1 MIILGIDPGLA
12 NTGYGLIRYEKKKI
26 ELIDYGCVLTYKKD
40 TFSLRIKKIY
50 YKMKELIEKY
60 NPHEVAIEEIFF
72 NKNVRSALT
81 VSKVHGMVAITVALA
96 GLELYEYTPLQI
108 KQATV
113 GNGRAEKHQ
122 VQSMVKILLN
132 LSEIPRP
139 DHAADA
145 LAAAICHI
153 HTKY

>member
-1 MIILGIDPGLA
+1 VIILGIDPGLS

-26 ELIDYGCVLTYKKD
+26 ELIDYGCLLTYKKD
-40 TFSLRIKKIY
+40 TFSIRIKKIY
-50 YKMKELIEKY
+50 YKIKELIEKY

-81 VSKVHGMVAITVALA
+81 VSKVHGMIAITVALI

-113 GNGRAEKHQ
+113 GNGRAEKYQ

-132 LSEIPRP
+132 LSEIPQP

-145 LAAAICHI
+145 LAVAICHI

>member
-50 YKMKELIEKY
+50 YKIKELMEKY

-81 VSKVHGMVAITVALA
+81 VSKVHGMVSITVALT

-132 LSEIPRP
+132 LSEIPQP

-145 LAAAICHI
+145 LAAAICHV

>member
-50 YKMKELIEKY
+50 YKIKELIEKY

-81 VSKVHGMVAITVALA
+81 VSKVHGMVAITVALM

-113 GNGRAEKHQ
+113 GSGRAEKHQ

-145 LAAAICHI
+145 LAAAICHV

>member
-1 MIILGIDPGLA
+1 MIVLGIDPGLS
-12 NTGYGLIRYEKKKI
+12 NTGYGLIKYDKKKI

-50 YKMKELIEKY
+50 YKIKELIEKY

-81 VSKVHGMVAITVALA
+81 VSKVHGMVAITVALM

-113 GNGRAEKHQ
+113 GNGRAEKYQ

-132 LSEIPRP
+132 LSEIPQP

-145 LAAAICHI
+145 LAAAICHV

>member
-1 MIILGIDPGLA
+1 VIILGIDPGLN

-26 ELIDYGCVLTYKKD
+26 ELVDYGCILTYKKD
-40 TFSLRIKKIY
+40 TFGLRIKTIY
-50 YKMKELIEKY
+50 YKIKELIEKH
-60 NPHEVAIEEIFF
+60 NPHEVVIEEIFF

-81 VSKVHGMVAITVALA
+81 VSKVHGMVAITVALM

-122 VQSMVKILLN
+122 VQSMVKVLLN
-132 LSEIPRP
+132 LSEIPQP

-145 LAAAICHI
+145 LAVAICHI

>member
-1 MIILGIDPGLA
+1 MIILGIDPGIA

-50 YKMKELIEKY
+50 YKIKELMEKY
-60 NPHEVAIEEIFF
+60 NLHEVAIEEIFF

-81 VSKVHGMVAITVALA
+81 VSKVHGMVAITVALE

>member
-50 YKMKELIEKY
+50 YKIKELIEKY

-81 VSKVHGMVAITVALA
+81 VSKVHGMVAITVALM

>member
-1 MIILGIDPGLA
+1 MIVLGIDPGLS
-12 NTGYGLIRYEKKKI
+12 NTGYGLIKYDKKKI
-26 ELIDYGCVLTYKKD
+26 ELIDYGCVLTYKED
-40 TFSLRIKKIY
+40 NFSVRIKKIY
-50 YKMKELIEKY
+50 YKIKELIEKY
-60 NPHEVAIEEIFF
+60 NPNEVVIEDIFF

-81 VSKVHGMVAITVALA
+81 VSKVHGMVAITVALME
-96 GLELYEYTPLQI
+96 LELYEYTPLQI

-132 LSEIPRP
+132 LSKIPQP

>member
-1 MIILGIDPGLA
+1 MIILGIDPGLS

-26 ELIDYGCVLTYKKD
+26 EVIDYGCILTHKKD
-40 TFSLRIKKIY
+40 TFSFRIKKIY
-50 YKMKELIEKY
+50 YKIKELIEKH
-60 NPHEVAIEEIFF
+60 NPRDVAIEEIFF
-72 NKNVRSALT
+72 NKNVRSALI
-81 VSKVHGMVAITVALA
+81 VSKVQGMVAITVALMEV
-96 GLELYEYTPLQI
+96 ELYEYTPLQI

-132 LSEIPRP
+132 LSKIPQP

-145 LAAAICHI
+145 LAVAICHV

>member
-26 ELIDYGCVLTYKKD
+26 ELIDYGCVLTCKKD

-50 YKMKELIEKY
+50 YKIKELIEKY

-81 VSKVHGMVAITVALA
+81 VSKVHGMVAITVALM
-96 GLELYEYTPLQI
+96 GPELYEYTPLQI

-132 LSEIPRP
+132 LSEIPQP

>member
-1 MIILGIDPGLA
+1 MIILGIDPGLS
-12 NTGYGLIRYEKKKI
+12 NTGYGLIKYDKKI
-26 ELIDYGCVLTYKKD
+26 IKLIDYGCILTYKKD
-40 TFSLRIKKIY
+40 AFSLRIKKIY
-50 YKMKELIEKY
+50 YKIKELIEKY

-81 VSKVHGMVAITVALA
+81 VSKVHGMVAITVALMR
-96 GLELYEYTPLQI
+96 LELYEYTPLQI

-113 GNGRAEKHQ
+113 GSGRAEKHQ

-145 LAAAICHI
+145 LAAAICHV

>member
-1 MIILGIDPGLA
+1 VIILGIDPGLN
-12 NTGYGLIRYEKKKI
+12 NTGYGLIKYEKKKI
-26 ELIDYGCVLTYKKD
+26 ELIDYGCVLAYKQD

-50 YKMKELIEKY
+50 YKIKELIEKY

-81 VSKVHGMVAITVALA
+81 VSKVHGMVAITVALM

-132 LSEIPRP
+132 LSEIPQP

-145 LAAAICHI
+145 LAVAICHI

>member
-50 YKMKELIEKY
+50 YKIKELMEKY
-60 NPHEVAIEEIFF
+60 NLHEIAIEEIFF

>member
-1 MIILGIDPGLA
+1 MIILGIDPGLT

-40 TFSLRIKKIY
+40 TFSIRIKKIY
-50 YKMKELIEKY
+50 YKIKELIEKY

-81 VSKVHGMVAITVALA
+81 VSKVHGMIAITVALI

-113 GNGRAEKHQ
+113 GNGRAEKYQ

-132 LSEIPRP
+132 LSEIPQP

-145 LAAAICHI
+145 LAVAICHI

>member
-50 YKMKELIEKY
+50 YKIKELIEKY

-81 VSKVHGMVAITVALA
+81 VSKVHGMVAITVALM

-113 GNGRAEKHQ
+113 GSGRAEKHQ

-132 LSEIPRP
+132 LSEIPQP

-145 LAAAICHI
+145 LATAICHV

>member
-1 MIILGIDPGLA
+1 VIILGIDPGLS

-40 TFSLRIKKIY
+40 TFSFRIKEIY
-50 YKMKELIEKY
+50 YKIKELIEKY
-60 NPHEVAIEEIFF
+60 NPHEVVIEEIFF

-81 VSKVHGMVAITVALA
+81 VSKVHGMVAITAALM

-132 LSEIPRP
+132 LSEIPQP

>member
-1 MIILGIDPGLA
+1 VIILGIDPGLS

-26 ELIDYGCVLTYKKD
+26 ELIDYGCLLTYKKD
-40 TFSLRIKKIY
+40 TFSIRIKKIY
-50 YKMKELIEKY
+50 YKVKELIEKY

-81 VSKVHGMVAITVALA
+81 VSKVHGMIAITVALI

-132 LSEIPRP
+132 LSEIPQP

-145 LAAAICHI
+145 LAVAICHI

>member
-1 MIILGIDPGLA
+1 MIILGIDPGLS

-26 ELIDYGCVLTYKKD
+26 ELIDYGCLLTYKKD
-40 TFSLRIKKIY
+40 TFSIRIKKIY
-50 YKMKELIEKY
+50 YKVKELIEKY

-81 VSKVHGMVAITVALA
+81 VSKVHGMIAITVALI

-113 GNGRAEKHQ
+113 GNGRAEKYQ

-132 LSEIPRP
+132 LSEIPQP

-145 LAAAICHI
+145 LAVAICHV

>member
-50 YKMKELIEKY
+50 YKIKELIEKY

-81 VSKVHGMVAITVALA
+81 VSKVHGMVAITVALM

-132 LSEIPRP
+132 LSKIPQP

-145 LAAAICHI
+145 LAAAICHV

>member
-12 NTGYGLIRYEKKKI
+12 NAGYGLIQYEKKKI
-26 ELIDYGCVLTYKKD
+26 ELIDYGCILTYKKD

-50 YKMKELIEKY
+50 YKIKEIIEKY
-60 NPHEVAIEEIFF
+60 NPHEVVIEEIFF
-72 NKNVRSALT
+72 SKNVRSALT
-81 VSKVHGMVAITVALA
+81 VSKVHGMVAITVALM

-108 KQATV
+108 KQAIV
-113 GNGRAEKHQ
+113 GNGRAEKYQ

-132 LSEIPRP
+132 LSEIPQP

>member
-1 MIILGIDPGLA
+1 VIILGIDPGLA

-50 YKMKELIEKY
+50 YKIKELMEKY
-60 NPHEVAIEEIFF
+60 NLHEVAIEEIFF

>member
-1 MIILGIDPGLA
+1 
-12 NTGYGLIRYEKKKI
+12 
-26 ELIDYGCVLTYKKD
+26 
-40 TFSLRIKKIY
+40 
-50 YKMKELIEKY
+50 
-60 NPHEVAIEEIFF
+60 
-72 NKNVRSALT
+72 
-81 VSKVHGMVAITVALA
+81 VHGMVAITVALM

-132 LSEIPRP
+132 LSEIPQP

-145 LAAAICHI
+145 LAVAICHV

>member
-1 MIILGIDPGLA
+1 VIILGIDPGLT

-40 TFSLRIKKIY
+40 TFSIRIKKIY
-50 YKMKELIEKY
+50 YKIKELIEKY

-81 VSKVHGMVAITVALA
+81 VSKVHGMIAITVALI

-122 VQSMVKILLN
+122 VQSMAKILLN
-132 LSEIPRP
+132 LSEIPQP

-145 LAAAICHI
+145 LAVAICHI

>member
-1 MIILGIDPGLA
+1 VIILGIDPGLA

-50 YKMKELIEKY
+50 YKIKELIEKY

-72 NKNVRSALT
+72 NKNVRSAIT
-81 VSKVHGMVAITVALA
+81 VSKVHGMVAITVALMR
-96 GLELYEYTPLQI
+96 LELYEYTPLQI

-132 LSEIPRP
+132 LSEIPQP

>member
-1 MIILGIDPGLA
+1 MIILGIDPGLT

-40 TFSLRIKKIY
+40 TFSIRIKKIY
-50 YKMKELIEKY
+50 YKIKELIEKY

-81 VSKVHGMVAITVALA
+81 VSKVHGMIAITVALI

-132 LSEIPRP
+132 LSEIPQP

-145 LAAAICHI
+145 LAVAICHI

>member
-1 MIILGIDPGLA
+1 MIILGIDPGLN

-50 YKMKELIEKY
+50 YKIKELIEKH
-60 NPHEVAIEEIFF
+60 NPHEVVIEEIFF
-72 NKNVRSALT
+72 SKNVRSALT
-81 VSKVHGMVAITVALA
+81 VSKVHGMVAITTALM

-132 LSEIPRP
+132 LSKIPQP

-145 LAAAICHI
+145 LAVAICHI

>member
-26 ELIDYGCVLTYKKD
+26 ELIDYGYVLTYKKD

-50 YKMKELIEKY
+50 YKIKELIEKY

-81 VSKVHGMVAITVALA
+81 VSKVHGMVAITVALM
-96 GLELYEYTPLQI
+96 GLELYGYTPLQI

-132 LSEIPRP
+132 LSEIPQP

>member
-1 MIILGIDPGLA
+1 VIILGIDPGLS
-12 NTGYGLIRYEKKKI
+12 NTGFGLIRYEKKKI

-40 TFSLRIKKIY
+40 SFSLRIKQIY
-50 YKMKELIEKY
+50 YKIKELIEKH
-60 NPHEVAIEEIFF
+60 NPHEVAIEGVFF
-72 NKNVRSALT
+72 NKNVRSALI
-81 VSKVHGMVAITVALA
+81 VSKVHGMVAITVALM

-113 GNGRAEKHQ
+113 GNGRAEKYQ

-145 LAAAICHI
+145 LAVAICHI

>member
-1 MIILGIDPGLA
+1 VIILGIDPGLS
-12 NTGYGLIRYEKKKI
+12 NTGYGLIKYEKKKI
-26 ELIDYGCVLTYKKD
+26 ELVKYGCILTDKKG
-40 TFSLRIKKIY
+40 TFSLRLKRIY
-50 YKMKELIEKY
+50 YKIKELIEEY
-60 NPHEVAIEEIFF
+60 NPHEVVIEEIFF

-81 VSKVHGMVAITVALA
+81 VSKVHGMVAITVALMD
-96 GLELYEYTPLQI
+96 LELYEYTPLQI

-113 GNGRAEKHQ
+113 GNGRAEKYQ

-132 LSEIPRP
+132 LSKIPQP

-145 LAAAICHI
+145 LAVAICHV

>member
-1 MIILGIDPGLA
+1 MIILGIDPGLN
-12 NTGYGLIRYEKKKI
+12 NTGYGLIKCEKKKI
-26 ELIDYGCVLTYKKD
+26 DLIDYGCILTYKKD
-40 TFSLRIKKIY
+40 TFALRIKKIY
-50 YKMKELIEKY
+50 YKIKELIEKY

-81 VSKVHGMVAITVALA
+81 VSKVHGMVAITVALM

-113 GNGRAEKHQ
+113 GNGRAEKYQ

-132 LSEIPRP
+132 LSEIPQP

-145 LAAAICHI
+145 LAVAICHT

>member
-1 MIILGIDPGLA
+1 MIILGIDPGLN

-40 TFSLRIKKIY
+40 TFSIRIKKIY
-50 YKMKELIEKY
+50 YKIKELIEKY

-81 VSKVHGMVAITVALA
+81 VSKVHGMIAITVALI

-132 LSEIPRP
+132 LSEIPQP

-145 LAAAICHI
+145 LAVAICHA